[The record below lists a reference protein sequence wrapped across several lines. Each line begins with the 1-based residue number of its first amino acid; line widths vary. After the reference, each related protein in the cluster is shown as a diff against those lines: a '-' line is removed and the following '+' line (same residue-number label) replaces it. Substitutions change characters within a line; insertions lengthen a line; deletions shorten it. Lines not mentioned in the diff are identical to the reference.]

1 MNTLTIATPVLS
13 SQDIRAGEL
22 ASELAAK
29 LMGLAKGASA
39 LMLETAQAWVKTLDK
54 AHLITAHGLAVMRI
68 TEAHKGSEAA
78 QRRVTST
85 MLGQLKTVL
94 TAVEDG
100 RANSDKVARA
110 KNWSTLLT
118 YCTPKREADE
128 SEPLDVISDRL
139 ITLCLFAIK
148 NEMSLSDLED
158 ELTSA
163 WDTAQA
169 EMNRKAASKKETDD
183 DE

>member
-1 MNTLTIATPVLS
+1 MNTVTLTAPTLS
-13 SQDIRAGEL
+13 TQDIKAGEL
-22 ASELAAK
+22 ASELAMR

-39 LMLETAQAWVKTLDK
+39 LMLETAQSWVKTLDK

-100 RANSDKVARA
+100 RANADKVERA

-118 YCTPKREADE
+118 FCTPKRESDDV
-128 SEPLDVISDRL
+128 EPLDAIADRL
-139 ITLCLFAIK
+139 VTLCLFAIK
-148 NEMSLSDLED
+148 NEMGLSDLED

-163 WDTAQA
+163 WDIAQA
-169 EMNRKAASKKETDD
+169 EMARKAASKKDKD

>member
-1 MNTLTIATPVLS
+1 MNTVTLTAPTLS
-13 SQDIRAGEL
+13 TQDIKAGEL
-22 ASELAAK
+22 ASELAMR

-39 LMLETAQAWVKTLDK
+39 LMLETAQSWVKTLDK

-100 RANSDKVARA
+100 RANADKVARA

-128 SEPLDVISDRL
+128 SEPLDAIADRL
-139 ITLCLFAIK
+139 VNLCLFAIK
-148 NEMSLSDLED
+148 NEMGLSDLED

-163 WDTAQA
+163 WDIAQA
-169 EMNRKAASKKETDD
+169 EMTRKAASKKDKD

>member
-1 MNTLTIATPVLS
+1 MNTLVINAPVLS
-13 SQDIRAGEL
+13 SQDIKAGEL

-39 LMLETAQAWVKTLDK
+39 LMLETAQAWTATLDK
-54 AHLITAHGLAVMRI
+54 AHLVTAHGLAVMRI
-68 TEAHKGSEAA
+68 NEAHKNSEAA

-94 TAVEDG
+94 IAVEDG
-100 RANSDKVARA
+100 RANADKVARA

-118 YCTPKREADE
+118 YCTPKREADDV
-128 SEPLDVISDRL
+128 EPLDAVADRL
-139 ITLCLFAIK
+139 VTLCLFAIK

-163 WDTAQA
+163 WDIAQA
-169 EMNRKAASKKETDD
+169 EMARKAASKKDSQED
-183 DE
+183 